1 MLLFSCALEFGIKKN
16 KTMNNLIIDAANEKI
31 LFIIITNNKSYT
43 KAHTNSRDN
52 FDKLVVLLFDFLRE
66 NNIQIKDISNIFV
79 NQGPGKFSSIRS
91 SIAVAKGI
99 SVANSLDLYGFNG
112 DQIEGHNYSKML
124 VLFKKGELKKNLI
137 KPHYLS

>member
-1 MLLFSCALEFGIKKN
+1 
-16 KTMNNLIIDAANEKI
+16 MNNLIIDAANEKI

-66 NNIQIKDISNIFV
+66 NNMQIKDISNIFV

-112 DQIEGHNYSKML
+112 DQIEDHNYSKML

>member
-1 MLLFSCALEFGIKKN
+1 
-16 KTMNNLIIDAANEKI
+16 MNNLIIDAANEKI

-66 NNIQIKDISNIFV
+66 NNMQIKDISNIFV

-91 SIAVAKGI
+91 SIAVAKALSFINESNIYGFDAQDAKGQKYDKI
-99 SVANSLDLYGFNG
+99 LDLFN
-112 DQIEGHNYSKML
+112 
-124 VLFKKGELKKNLI
+124 KGLLTKNLI
-137 KPHYLS
+137 KPQYSS